1 MVLKLNFSTCPND
14 TFMFGALVNG
24 LIDTKGYRFD
34 VHLADIEE
42 LNSMA
47 VSAYP
52 DISKLSFGA
61 FPYVVNKYQLL
72 NSGSALGK
80 GVGPLVVSKR
90 KIYPDEVK
98 YSKVALPGERTTAH
112 LLFNMAFPDVKV
124 KRFYLFSEIMDVVL
138 SNEADVGVIIHE
150 SRFTYEGKGLLK
162 IVDLGDFWEKKTSMP
177 TPLGGIA
184 IKKDFPDS
192 VKLDINT
199 LIYESINFAF
209 KNPQMVMPYVKQYA
223 KEMDVDVMQK
233 HIDLY
238 VNNHSL
244 SLNEDGRKAIEGLL
258 GLSGNIKFNID
269 TDIFIKI

>member
-1 MVLKLNFSTCPND
+1 
-14 TFMFGALVNG
+14 MFGALVNK
-24 LIDTKGYRFD
+24 LIDTKGYKFD

-42 LNSMA
+42 LNSLA
-47 VSAYP
+47 VNAYP

-61 FPYVVNKYQLL
+61 FPYAVNNYQLL

-98 YSKVALPGERTTAH
+98 YASVALPGERTTAH
-112 LLFNMAFPDVKV
+112 LLFNMAFPDVKQ

-150 SRFTYEGKGLLK
+150 SRFTYEQKSLLK

-184 IKKDFPDS
+184 IKRDLPDS
-192 VKLDINT
+192 VKQDVNG

-209 KNPQMVMPYVKQYA
+209 NNPQLIMPYVKLYA
-223 KEMDVDVMQK
+223 KEMDLDVMQK

-258 GLSGNIKFNID
+258 KLSGVPEFKFD
-269 TDIFIKI
+269 SDIFIKI